1 MAIGVN
7 SNVTR
12 QDIASI
18 TATTTITKP
27 TGTANTD
34 ILIAI
39 FATDSGGNNTQRT
52 VTNPTGWTNI
62 FTEFVAGATNG
73 VSLHGAWAKGDVASL
88 GFTNGATGL
97 QQGVVVVGFTGVDNT
112 TSIDATGTTN
122 SSTGATTDT
131 ANAVTIATLNAWE
144 LIAFASWNGGTNSA
158 TGFTAVQNVASPPAP
173 NADATLLYNTTPKAT
188 GSTGTVVVTSTGSA
202 TGQILLA
209 APFALRPAAAAGGT
223 ADAGVVDQFGYAA
236 DLARP
241 VAAGWL

>member
-18 TATTTITKP
+18 GATTTITLP
-27 TGTANTD
+27 TGTTATD
-34 ILIAI
+34 IVIAI
-39 FATDSGGNNTQRT
+39 FATDSGGNNAQRT
-52 VTNPTGWTNI
+52 VANPAGWTNI

-73 VSLHGAWAKGDVASL
+73 VSLHGAWALGNVASKT
-88 GFTNGATGL
+88 FTNGASGL
-97 QQGVVVVGFTGVDNT
+97 QQGVIVVGFTGVDNT
-112 TSIDATGTTN
+112 TPIDATGATN

-131 ANAVTIATLNAWE
+131 ANAVTIATDQAWH
-144 LIAFASWNGGTNSA
+144 LIAFASWLGATNSA
-158 TGFTAVQNVASPPAP
+158 PSFTAIQNVASPPAT

-188 GSTGTVVVTSTGSA
+188 GSTGTVVVTSSASA

-209 APFALRPAAAAGGT
+209 APFALRPAAGGT
-223 ADAGVVDQFGYAA
+223 ADAGVVQQFGHWQ